1 MSFVKHAVIA
11 AAGLGSRF
19 GAGLPK
25 CLLQVNRKP
34 LIEYQLKL
42 LKNVEDLRIVI
53 GFREHEVI
61 ETVLKYRTDVIFVR
75 NPLYRITSTLA
86 SYHLGSSG
94 IFERCLFMDADILF
108 DPFSFAQFIEYCAE
122 IKVDIIG
129 YTDAKTNDA
138 IYVGISEKKRVLSF
152 SREHSSKF
160 EWANVCYINP
170 SLLQPD
176 GESVF
181 EQLEKYLPIQG
192 KHIISYEIDTPSD
205 FEIAKLSNI
214 ANHSLY
220 L

>member
-1 MSFVKHAVIA
+1 VSFVKHAVIA

-108 DPFSFAQFIEYCAE
+108 DPFSFAQFIEYCA
-122 IKVDIIG
+122 D
-129 YTDAKTNDA
+129 
-138 IYVGISEKKRVLSF
+138 

-181 EQLEKYLPIQG
+181 EQLEKYLPIQR